1 LNSAPEHDPK
11 QSALPIGLAAE
22 KVGGDLW
29 VRFVS
34 ALVMVA
40 LSLTG
45 VWFGGIGWALLAAT
59 VMAAVAFEWGRMIS
73 PKAVDL
79 VPRSLIAAL
88 CGLCFVLLP
97 RSFEAVAAFGFF
109 LTLVR
114 SPREFGWLA
123 MAGSIY
129 LALSGW
135 ALAGL
140 RGQDDIGRSLM
151 FGLFAIVW
159 STDSMAYLVGRVVGG
174 PKLFPLISP
183 NKTWSGSIGGTAAG
197 ILAGGLYG
205 LFAGANPIA
214 WALVGWLLAVVSQGG
229 DLLESLAKR
238 HYGVKDASGVIP
250 GHGGV
255 LDRLDGHLAAAL
267 GFVAILL
274 AIPGLHAMLTAT

>member
-1 LNSAPEHDPK
+1 MNSAPEQDPK
-11 QSALPIGLAAE
+11 QSAFSIGLAAG
-22 KVGGDLW
+22 KVGSDLR

-34 ALVMVA
+34 AMIMVA

-45 VWFGGIGWALLAAT
+45 AWFGGIGWALLAASI
-59 VMAAVAFEWGRMIS
+59 MAALAFEWGRMIA

-97 RSFEAVAAFGFF
+97 RNFEALAALGFF
-109 LTLVR
+109 LTLAR
-114 SPREFGWLA
+114 SPRQFGWLA

-140 RGQDDIGRSLM
+140 RGQDEIGRSLM

-183 NKTWSGSIGGTAAG
+183 NKTWSGSLGGTGAG

-205 LFAGANPIA
+205 LLAGTNPIA
-214 WALVGWLLAVVSQGG
+214 WALVGWLLAVLSQGG

-267 GFVAILL
+267 AFVAILL
-274 AIPGLHAMLTAT
+274 ALPGLRAMLT

>member
-1 LNSAPEHDPK
+1 
-11 QSALPIGLAAE
+11 
-22 KVGGDLW
+22 
-29 VRFVS
+29 
-34 ALVMVA
+34 MVA

-59 VMAAVAFEWGRMIS
+59 IMAAVAFEWGRMIS

-79 VPRSLIAAL
+79 VPRSLIAAV

-123 MAGSIY
+123 MAGSAY

-183 NKTWSGSIGGTAAG
+183 NKTWSGSLGGTAAG

-274 AIPGLHAMLTAT
+274 AIPGLHVMLTGT

>member
-1 LNSAPEHDPK
+1 MTLKSAPEHDPR
-11 QSALPIGLAAE
+11 QSAFAIGLAAD
-22 KVGGDLW
+22 KLGGDLR

-34 ALVMVA
+34 AVVMVV

-45 VWFGGIGWALLAAT
+45 VWFGGIGWAFLAAT
-59 VMAAVAFEWGRMIS
+59 VMGAIAFEWGRMIA
-73 PKAVDL
+73 PKTVDL

-97 RSFEAVAAFGFF
+97 RSFEALAALGFF
-109 LTLVR
+109 FTLAR

-123 MAGSIY
+123 MAGSAY

-140 RGQDDIGRSLM
+140 RGQDEIGRSLM

-159 STDSMAYLVGRVVGG
+159 STDSMAYLVGRIAGG

-183 NKTWSGSIGGTAAG
+183 NKTWSGSLGGTAAG
-197 ILAGGLYG
+197 ISAGFLYGGLT
-205 LFAGANPIA
+205 GANPIA
-214 WALVGWLLAVVSQGG
+214 WALVGWLLATVSQGG

-267 GFVAILL
+267 AFVAILL
-274 AIPGLHAMLTAT
+274 AIPGLRAMLA

>member
-1 LNSAPEHDPK
+1 MNPTPEHDPK
-11 QSALPIGLAAE
+11 QSAFSIGLAAN
-22 KVGGDLW
+22 KLGGDLR

-34 ALVMVA
+34 AVVMVV
-40 LSLTG
+40 LSVTG
-45 VWFGGIGWALLAAT
+45 AWIGGIGWALLAAT
-59 VMAAVAFEWGRMIS
+59 IMAALAFEWGRMIS

-79 VPRSLIAAL
+79 VPRALIAAV

-97 RSFEAVAAFGFF
+97 RTYEALAAFGFF
-109 LTLVR
+109 LTLMR
-114 SPREFGWLA
+114 SPREFGYLA

-140 RGQDDIGRSLM
+140 RGQDEIGRSLM

-159 STDSMAYLVGRVVGG
+159 STDSMAYVVGRVVGG

-183 NKTWSGSIGGTAAG
+183 NKTWSGSIGGTLAGIAAG
-197 ILAGGLYG
+197 LLYG
-205 LFAGANPIA
+205 WLSGTNPLA

-267 GFVAILL
+267 AFVAILL
-274 AIPGLHAMLTAT
+274 VIPGLRAMLT

>member
-1 LNSAPEHDPK
+1 MTLDPTPDHDPK
-11 QSALPIGLAAE
+11 QSAFSIGLAAN
-22 KVGGDLW
+22 KLGADLR

-34 ALVMVA
+34 AVVMVV

-45 VWFGGIGWALLAAT
+45 AWIGGIGWALLAAT
-59 VMAAVAFEWGRMIS
+59 IMAALAFEWGRMIA

-79 VPRSLIAAL
+79 VPRALIAAI

-97 RSFEAVAAFGFF
+97 RAYEALAALGFF

-114 SPREFGWLA
+114 SPREFGYLA

-140 RGQDDIGRSLM
+140 RGQDDVGRSLM

-174 PKLFPLISP
+174 PKLFPIISP
-183 NKTWSGSIGGTAAG
+183 NKTWSGSLGGTAAG
-197 ILAGGLYG
+197 IMAGALYG
-205 LFAGANPIA
+205 WLSGTDPLA

-238 HYGVKDASGVIP
+238 YYGVKDASGVIP

-267 GFVAILL
+267 AFVAILL
-274 AIPGLHAMLTAT
+274 VIPGLRAMLT